1 MAHEFP
7 DAPKVLKGAIVMIA
21 LPNPLPTVVA
31 FQYNPDALTRGL
43 EARGAKGQEG
53 TNRGEAQRLS
63 GPPRESLSCSVEL
76 DGTEGDATGV
86 LPALAALEL
95 LLYPPSLQVI
105 AKKIAA
111 AVGMIT
117 VIEPMA
123 PVTLFVWGPQ
133 RVLPIRL
140 TGMTIT
146 EEAFNPNL
154 IPIRAKVDLKMEVLS
169 WYDLPSDSPVHALA
183 LARQVVGL
191 EALSKL
197 NDVRSVASLGASL
210 PF

>member
-1 MAHEFP
+1 MASDFP

-21 LPNPLPTVVA
+21 LPNPVPTVVA
-31 FQYNPDALTRGL
+31 FQYDPDALTRGL

-63 GPPRESLSCSVEL
+63 GPPRETLSCAVEL
-76 DGTEGDATGV
+76 DGTEAPLGV
-86 LPALAALEL
+86 TPPLAALEL
-95 LLYPPSLQVI
+95 LLYPPTVQVI

-111 AVGMIT
+111 AAGLIT
-117 VIEPMA
+117 VIEPPA
-123 PVTLFVWGPQ
+123 PLTLFVWGPQ
-133 RVLPIRL
+133 RVLPVRL

-146 EEAFNPNL
+146 EEAFSPNL
-154 IPIRAKVDLKMEVLS
+154 VPVRAKVDLKMEVLS
-169 WYDLPSDSPVHALA
+169 WYDLPSDSPAHALA

-197 NDVRSVASLGASL
+197 NTATSLAGLGVSL
-210 PF
+210 PL